1 MPGVEKALEE
11 LLGGKAKP
19 TELAHIDVRAR
30 LELAE
35 LTHFLDLPQLWPP
48 TVAVCPDRLSLFACV
63 FSLVPGE
70 GARDKSESSVEE
82 WRSEAIYRC

>member
-1 MPGVEKALEE
+1 MPGVGKALEE

-35 LTHFLDLPQLWPP
+35 LTHFLDLPELWPP
-48 TVAVCPDRLSLFACV
+48 TVAV
-63 FSLVPGE
+63 
-70 GARDKSESSVEE
+70 
-82 WRSEAIYRC
+82 

>member
-1 MPGVEKALEE
+1 MVHLLAGVEKALEE

-35 LTHFLDLPQLWPP
+35 LTHFLDHPQLWPP
-48 TVAVCPDRLSLFACV
+48 TLAVCPDC
-63 FSLVPGE
+63 FSLSRAFFVC
-70 GARDKSESSVEE
+70 AR
-82 WRSEAIYRC
+82 